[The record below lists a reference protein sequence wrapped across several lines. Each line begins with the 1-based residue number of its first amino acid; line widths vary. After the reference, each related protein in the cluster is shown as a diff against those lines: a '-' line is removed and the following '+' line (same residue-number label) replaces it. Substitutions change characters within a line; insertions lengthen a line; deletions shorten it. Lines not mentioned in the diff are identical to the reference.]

1 MRKPKPVNKVVT
13 KYRFSRKALD
23 DRGVE
28 ILNAVEEL
36 TLDLNATTPDDLYS
50 KLSAISD
57 DLGALLSDLSSE
69 K

>member
-13 KYRFSRKALD
+13 KYRFSRKVLD
-23 DRGVE
+23 DRGAD
-28 ILNAVEEL
+28 ILNALENL
-36 TLDLNATTPDDLYS
+36 HGDLDFTTPNDLYS
-50 KLSAISD
+50 RLETISD